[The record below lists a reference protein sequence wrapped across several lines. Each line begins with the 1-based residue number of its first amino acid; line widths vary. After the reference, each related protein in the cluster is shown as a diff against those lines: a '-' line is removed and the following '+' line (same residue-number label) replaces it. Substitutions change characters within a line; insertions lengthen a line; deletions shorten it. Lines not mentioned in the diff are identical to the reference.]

1 MRSLRR
7 RLLMWLLPATLLMG
21 LLASAAT
28 YWGAL
33 AELDELLDDQL
44 KAVAQHVVVEPDGR
58 LSLRGMQGANEDRLS
73 GEQSHAVLLQVWR
86 GTTRVFSSDLDSPL
100 PPPTGAGV
108 ADLAVNGQL
117 WHTYVSRNGDML
129 VRVAQVKRAR
139 WEALAEIALHLFWPV
154 LSLLPVLALFLWFGI
169 GNGLRPLRDIAA
181 NLKRRDAHNMQEI
194 DTAAMPGEVKPLVDA
209 LNDLLLRLDRAFTAQ
224 RDFVAD
230 AAHELRTP
238 IMGLGLQVEL
248 LPRATNRD
256 EREAIIRQIGIGTA
270 RLAHLA
276 EQLLTLARLA
286 PESNPPA
293 FNEVDLTSLARAVVG
308 ERARLAEAARI
319 DLGLVA
325 PVAVKIRGNADG
337 LRILLNNLV
346 DNAIRY
352 AGEHARVDVH
362 VGNEGGCGTL
372 DVCDTGPGIPDE
384 DRERVWERFY
394 RGNGHAAPGSGLG
407 LSIVRR
413 IAEQHSA
420 TLSLGSSANGRGL
433 KVHLRFP
440 PAGPEDS
447 AADMRR
453 ATGNDAPVAA
463 TEDTVR
469 R

>member
-7 RLLMWLLPATLLMG
+7 RLLMWLLPATVLMG

-28 YWGAL
+28 YWGAR
-33 AELDELLDDQL
+33 AELDELLYDQL

-73 GEQSHAVLLQVWR
+73 GEQSHAVLLQVWQ

-100 PPPTGAGV
+100 PPPTGAGL
-108 ADLAVNGQL
+108 ADLTVNGHL

-139 WEALAEIALHLFWPV
+139 WEALAEIAMHLFWPV

-209 LNDLLLRLDRAFTAQ
+209 LNDLLVRLDRAFTAQ
-224 RDFVAD
+224 RDFIAD

-238 IMGLGLQVEL
+238 IMGLGLQVDL
-248 LPRATNRD
+248 LPKATNRD
-256 EREAIIRQIGIGTA
+256 EREAIIRQIGVGTA

-293 FNEVDLTSLARAVVG
+293 FDVVDLTSLARAVVG
-308 ERARLAEAARI
+308 ERARLAEAARL

-325 PVAVKIRGNADG
+325 PTAVKIRGNTDG

-362 VGNEGGCGTL
+362 VEMEGGCGTL
-372 DVCDTGPGIPDE
+372 EVCDTGPGIPE
-384 DRERVWERFY
+384 NDRERVWERFY

-413 IAEQHSA
+413 IAEQHGA
-420 TLSLGSSANGRGL
+420 VLSLGRGANGRGL
-433 KVHLRFP
+433 QVHLRFP
-440 PAGPEDS
+440 PAGPEDRTP
-447 AADMRR
+447 DMRR
-453 ATGNDAPVAA
+453 TTGIDASVAS

-469 R
+469 P

>member
-1 MRSLRR
+1 VRSLRR
-7 RLLMWLLPATLLMG
+7 RLLIWLLPATLLMG

-44 KAVAQHVVVEPDGR
+44 KAVARHVVVEPDGR
-58 LSLRGMQGANEDRLS
+58 LSLRGMQGAKEDRLS
-73 GEQSHAVLLQVWR
+73 GERSHTVLLQVWR

-100 PPPTGAGV
+100 PPPTGAGL
-108 ADLAVNGQL
+108 ADLTVNGQL
-117 WHTYVSRNGDML
+117 WHTYVTRNGDML

-139 WEALAEIALHLFWPV
+139 WVAVAEIAMHLFWPV
-154 LSLLPVLALFLWFGI
+154 LSLLPVLAFFLWFGI

-209 LNDLLLRLDRAFTAQ
+209 LNDLLVRLDRAFTAQ
-224 RDFVAD
+224 RDFIAD

-248 LPRATNRD
+248 LPRATGHD
-256 EREAIIRQIGIGTA
+256 EREAIIRQISVGTA

-286 PESNPPA
+286 PDSNPPA
-293 FNEVDLTSLARAVVG
+293 FSEVDLTSLARAVVG

-325 PVAVKIRGNADG
+325 PAAVKMRGNAEG

-362 VGNEGGCGTL
+362 VGSERGCATL
-372 DVCDTGPGIPDE
+372 EVCDTGPGIPDE

-413 IAEQHSA
+413 IAEQHGA
-420 TLSLGSSANGRGL
+420 ALSLGSGANGRGL

-440 PAGPEDS
+440 PAGPDGSGPDPRKATDS
-447 AADMRR
+447 AE
-453 ATGNDAPVAA
+453 PVAA
-463 TEDTVR
+463 PEQNVR